1 MTLIKYRRRRPAMFF
16 PNDMNRL
23 FDQFLS
29 LPVNSTEAS
38 NWLPAFDVRENKAQ
52 LIFEA
57 ALPGMDKKEIDIK
70 LHDGVLTVTA
80 EKVQPEIDE
89 DTRLHTAE
97 LRYGKFSRSFS
108 IGSEVDEDNVEAKYK
123 NGILT
128 IVLKK
133 LDTKES
139 VGRHIEVK

>member
-1 MTLIKYRRRRPAMFF
+1 MFF
-16 PNDMNRL
+16 HNDMNRL
-23 FDQFLS
+23 FDQFFT
-29 LPVNSTEAS
+29 LPANSTEDS
-38 NWLPAFDVRENKAQ
+38 NWLPAFDVRENKDQ

-57 ALPGMDKKEIDIK
+57 ALPGMDKKAIDIK

-80 EKVQPEIDE
+80 ERAQPELGE
-89 DTRLHTAE
+89 DTRLHAAE

-108 IGSEVDEDNVEAKYK
+108 IGSEVDEDKVEAKYK

>member
-1 MTLIKYRRRRPAMFF
+1 MFF
-16 PNDMNRL
+16 QNDMNRL
-23 FDQFLS
+23 FDQFFT
-29 LPVNSTEAS
+29 LPANSTEES
-38 NWLPAFDVRENKAQ
+38 NWLPAFDVRENKDQ

-80 EKVQPEIDE
+80 ERVQPEIDE
-89 DTRLHTAE
+89 DTRLHAAE
-97 LRYGKFSRSFS
+97 LHYGKFSRSFS
-108 IGSEVDEDNVEAKYK
+108 IGSEVDEDKVEAKYK

-133 LDTKES
+133 LDTKDS